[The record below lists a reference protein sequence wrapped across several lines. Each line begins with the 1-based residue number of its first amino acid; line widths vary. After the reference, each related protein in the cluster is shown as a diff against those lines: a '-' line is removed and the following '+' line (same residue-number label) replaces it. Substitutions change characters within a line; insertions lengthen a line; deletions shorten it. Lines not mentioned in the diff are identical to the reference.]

1 MTFSHLALLVTAVPV
16 SIAVLALFSRLR
28 LRARL
33 ASRLRL
39 AAGTTGRVRDAG
51 IAQSSLELR
60 GKLARLLAILGR
72 LMPLGGEDREKIAV
86 ALRRAGQDGPGVVT
100 IVLGA
105 KAACLLVG
113 IVFGLVVLPAFL
125 ATLSPSFGGTVGLL
139 GALVGGVL
147 IGVALNLLPELVVA
161 RLGAMRYRRIRTGF
175 ADAMDL
181 LIVCLQAG
189 MTFERAMQRTVA
201 NLNTFHRDL
210 GAELRQAS
218 LDMSVH
224 GRTRQD
230 AAERL
235 ARRLGSPEFSDFA
248 VTVGQSERHGT
259 PLAEALRKLASATR
273 VQLVATMQT
282 KLARLP
288 VLLILPTLAFV
299 LPGILVIVGG
309 PAFVELMTALGDV
322 GKE

>member
-1 MTFSHLALLVTAVPV
+1 MTGSQMALLVVCVPV
-16 SIAVLALFSRLR
+16 GIAVLAVVSRLR

-33 ASRLRL
+33 AGRLRL
-39 AAGTTGRVRDAG
+39 AAGDPDHAREGL
-51 IAQSSLELR
+51 AQSSMELR
-60 GKLARLLAILGR
+60 GHLARVLGALGR
-72 LMPLGGEDREKIAV
+72 LMPLGTKDREKIVA
-86 ALRRAGQDGPGVVT
+86 ALRRAGYDGPASLAT
-100 IVLGA
+100 VLGA
-105 KAACLLVG
+105 KMACLLVG
-113 IVFGLVVLPAFL
+113 VVTGLAVLPPFL
-125 ATLSPSFGGTVGLL
+125 STVSAGFGGVAVLL
-139 GALVGGVL
+139 GAFIGGL
-147 IGVALNLLPELVVA
+147 FLGVALNLLPEFVVA
-161 RLGAMRYRRIRTGF
+161 RLGAARHRRIHAGF

-201 NLNTFHRDL
+201 NLGSFHRDL
-210 GAELRQAS
+210 GRELRQAS

-230 AAERL
+230 ALERL
-235 ARRLGSPEFSDFA
+235 ARRVASSEFGDFA

-273 VQLVATMQT
+273 VQLVATMQA

-309 PAFVELMTALGDV
+309 PAFVQLMTAMSAIGD
-322 GKE
+322 